1 MSILRQPGQI
11 TRLKPLM
18 SLDEF
23 TIQDFQNA
31 LQAENA
37 PVYSEQS
44 LTPGQ
49 KLRPA
54 AVLAPLFRHANTW
67 HLLYTRRADR
77 VETHK
82 GQVAFPGGASEAGE
96 SAEQTALRE
105 AQEEIG
111 IAPGDVQILG
121 RLPQMITISNFL
133 VTPII
138 GVIPWPYAFHVYTPE
153 VERVFSLPLAWL
165 AERDNFMKIIRAEN
179 GRSTIAY
186 LPRDGEIV
194 WGATAHM
201 TRELLEAL
209 GF

>member
-1 MSILRQPGQI
+1 MRP
-11 TRLKPLM
+11 
-18 SLDEF
+18 DEF
-23 TIQDFQNA
+23 TLQDFENA

-37 PVYSEQS
+37 PAYSEQS

-54 AVLAPLFRHANTW
+54 AVLAPLFRHAGAW

-111 IAPGDVQILG
+111 LRPGDVQLLG

-133 VTPII
+133 VTPVV
-138 GVIPWPYAFHVYTPE
+138 GVIPWPYAFRVYTPE
-153 VERVFSLPLAWL
+153 VERVFSLPLTWL
-165 AERDNFMKIIRAEN
+165 AESGNFMEIMRVES
-179 GRSTIAY
+179 GRRSIAY
-186 LPRDGEIV
+186 LPRDGELL

-201 TRELLEAL
+201 TRELLKKMGL
-209 GF
+209 